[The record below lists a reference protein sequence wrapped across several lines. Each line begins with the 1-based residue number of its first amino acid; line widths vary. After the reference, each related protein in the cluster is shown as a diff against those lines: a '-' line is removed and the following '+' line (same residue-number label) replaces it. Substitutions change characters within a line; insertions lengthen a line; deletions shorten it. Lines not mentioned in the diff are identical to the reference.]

1 MFRYIKRLITSLFQ
15 PKQLMMRQN
24 GQVSL
29 MVVPGW
35 LQFIA
40 LVLVCGALT
49 WLVISTSAFFKQQK
63 TVNALQAE
71 LQTQQQAWAK
81 EKQLLTERLTE
92 QHTQLV
98 TLNEQHTV
106 LSEIV
111 SALPT
116 SITEQT
122 DAALSLPESTQQ
134 NDTQPG
140 AGDINDSHEF
150 EAHSNELDD
159 AQTALLETLQ
169 TIISARHNQL
179 MAGFTEAGLSLSSDN
194 NSAQGGPYHQVD
206 ATLLNA
212 RYTQLIDD
220 SVQLNQLE
228 NLLHSTPKMMPVAHD
243 KYYIS
248 SAFGFRK
255 DPITGRRA
263 YHKGVDMAGW
273 HKTQIIAPADGVIS
287 RAGKNGGYGKFI
299 EIKHANGIVTRYG
312 HLHTIKVKKGQT
324 VKQSDVIALMGS
336 TGRSTSTHLH
346 YEVLQDKKHINPVK
360 LARVLKRVQ

>member
-81 EKQLLTERLTE
+81 EKQLLAERLTE

-116 SITEQT
+116 SITEQADTPAPLPDT
-122 DAALSLPESTQQ
+122 DNQVDIEPTG
-134 NDTQPG
+134 ND
-140 AGDINDSHEF
+140 AHEF
-150 EAHSNELDD
+150 EVHSAELDD
-159 AQTALLETLQ
+159 AQAALLRTLQ
-169 TIISARHNQL
+169 TIISARHDQL
-179 MAGFTEAGLSLSSDN
+179 MAGFNEAGLSLTTDN
-194 NSAQGGPYHQVD
+194 NIAQGGPYHQVD

-212 RYTQLIDD
+212 HYTQLIDD

-273 HKTQIIAPADGVIS
+273 HKTQIIAPADGVVS
-287 RAGKNGGYGKFI
+287 KAGKNGGYGKFI
-299 EIKHANGIVTRYG
+299 EIQHANGIVTRYG

>member
-15 PKQLMMRQN
+15 PKQLMLRQN

-40 LVLVCGALT
+40 LVLVCSALT
-49 WLVISTSAFFKQQK
+49 WLVISTSAFFKQQD
-63 TVNALQAE
+63 TVSALQAQ
-71 LQTQQQAWAK
+71 LQTQQQAWAQ
-81 EKQLLTERLTE
+81 EKQQLAERLS
-92 QHTQLV
+92 QQQTQLA

-116 SITEQT
+116 SITEQA
-122 DAALSLPESTQQ
+122 DAAVPLPESQQ
-134 NDTQPG
+134 PIDAQPG
-140 AGDINDSHEF
+140 AGDINDSDEF
-150 EAHSNELDD
+150 ETHSAELDD
-159 AQTALLETLQ
+159 AQAALLETLQ
-169 TIISARHNQL
+169 AIISARHSQL
-179 MAGFTEAGLSLSSDN
+179 MAGFNEAGLSLSSDN
-194 NSAQGGPYHQVD
+194 NTAQGGPYHQVD
-206 ATLLNA
+206 ATLLSA
-212 RYTQLIDD
+212 HYTQLIDD

-299 EIKHANGIVTRYG
+299 EIQHANGIVTRYG
-312 HLHTIKVKKGQT
+312 HLHTIKVKKGQA
-324 VKQSDVIALMGS
+324 VRQSDVIALMGS

>member
-15 PKQLMMRQN
+15 SKQLMMRQN

-49 WLVISTSAFFKQQK
+49 WLVISTSAFFKQQE
-63 TVNALQAE
+63 TVNILQTE

-81 EKQLLTERLTE
+81 EKQQLAAQLAE
-92 QHTQLV
+92 QQTQLA

-116 SITEQT
+116 SITEQADT
-122 DAALSLPESTQQ
+122 PALLPEAENQVDVAPTV
-134 NDTQPG
+134 NDE
-140 AGDINDSHEF
+140 HEF
-150 EAHSNELDD
+150 EVHSTDLND
-159 AQTALLETLQ
+159 AQASLLIRLQ
-169 TIISARHNQL
+169 TIISARHDQL
-179 MAGFTEAGLSLSSDN
+179 MAGFSEAGLTLIPES

-206 ATLLNA
+206 ATLLNT

-220 SVQLNQLE
+220 SVQLNELE
-228 NLLHSTPKMMPVAHD
+228 SLLQSTPKMMPVAHD

-255 DPITGRRA
+255 DPLTGRRA

-273 HKTQIIAPADGVIS
+273 HKTQIIAPADGVVS
-287 RAGKNGGYGKFI
+287 KAGKNGGYGKFI
-299 EIKHANGIVTRYG
+299 EIQHANGIVTRYG
-312 HLHTIKVKKGQT
+312 HLHTIKVKKGQS

>member
-15 PKQLMMRQN
+15 PKQLMLRQN

-40 LVLVCGALT
+40 LVLVCCALS
-49 WLVISTSAFFKQQK
+49 WLVISTSAFFKQQD
-63 TVNALQAE
+63 TVNALQSE
-71 LQTQQQAWAK
+71 LRAK
-81 EKQLLTERLTE
+81 AQSWEQEKQQLTAKLAQ
-92 QHTQLV
+92 QHTQLA

-116 SITEQT
+116 SITEQSDAPAALPDDAPQT
-122 DAALSLPESTQQ
+122 DA
-134 NDTQPG
+134 QPVG
-140 AGDINDSHEF
+140 SDLGDSHEF
-150 EAHSNELDD
+150 ETQSADLND
-159 AQTALLETLQ
+159 AQAALLTTLQ
-169 TIISARHNQL
+169 AVISARHNQL
-179 MAGFTEAGLSLSSDN
+179 MAGFNEAGLTLSTES

-206 ATLLNA
+206 ATLLNDS
-212 RYTQLIDD
+212 YTRLIDD

-273 HKTQIIAPADGVIS
+273 HKTQIIAPADGVVS
-287 RAGKNGGYGKFI
+287 KAGKNGGYGKFI
-299 EIKHANGIVTRYG
+299 EIQHANGIVTRYG
-312 HLHTIKVKKGQT
+312 HLHTIKVKKGQA
-324 VKQSDVIALMGS
+324 VKQSEVIALMGS

>member
-15 PKQLMMRQN
+15 PKQLMLRQN

-40 LVLVCGALT
+40 LALVCSALS
-49 WLVISTSAFFKQQK
+49 WLVISTSAFFKQQD
-63 TVNALQAE
+63 TVNALQSE
-71 LQTQQQAWAK
+71 LRAK
-81 EKQLLTERLTE
+81 AQSWEQEKQQLSEKLAQ
-92 QHTQLV
+92 QHTQLA

-122 DAALSLPESTQQ
+122 DSPTSLPDSIPQAE
-134 NDTQPG
+134 TQPAISDLG
-140 AGDINDSHEF
+140 DSHEF
-150 EAHSNELDD
+150 EEQSTELND
-159 AQTALLETLQ
+159 AQAALLTTLQ
-169 TIISARHNQL
+169 AVISARHNQL
-179 MAGFTEAGLSLSSDN
+179 MAGFNEAGLTLSTES

-206 ATLLNA
+206 ATLLNDS
-212 RYTQLIDD
+212 YTQLIDD

-273 HKTQIIAPADGVIS
+273 HKTQIIAPADGVVKK
-287 RAGKNGGYGKFI
+287 AGKNGGYGKFI
-299 EIKHANGIVTRYG
+299 EIQHANGIVTRYG

>member
-24 GQVSL
+24 GQVSM

-71 LQTQQQAWAK
+71 LQTQQRAWAK
-81 EKQLLTERLTE
+81 EKQLLAERLTE

-111 SALPT
+111 GALPT
-116 SITEQT
+116 SITEQADTPAPLPDT
-122 DAALSLPESTQQ
+122 DNRVDVDPTV
-134 NDTQPG
+134 ND
-140 AGDINDSHEF
+140 AHEF
-150 EAHSNELDD
+150 EVHSAELDD
-159 AQTALLETLQ
+159 AQAALLRTLQ
-169 TIISARHNQL
+169 TIISARNDQL
-179 MAGFTEAGLSLSSDN
+179 MAGFNEAGLSLTTDN
-194 NSAQGGPYHQVD
+194 NTAQGGPYHQVD

-212 RYTQLIDD
+212 HYTRLIDD

-273 HKTQIIAPADGVIS
+273 HKTQIIAPADGVVS
-287 RAGKNGGYGKFI
+287 KAGKNGGYGKFI
-299 EIKHANGIVTRYG
+299 EIQHANGIVTRYG
-312 HLHTIKVKKGQT
+312 HLHTIKVKKGQS